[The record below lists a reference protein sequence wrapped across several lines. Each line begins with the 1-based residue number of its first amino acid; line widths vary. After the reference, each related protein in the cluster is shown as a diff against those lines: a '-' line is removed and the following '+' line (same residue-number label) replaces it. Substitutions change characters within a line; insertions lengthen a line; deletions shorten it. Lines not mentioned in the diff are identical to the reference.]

1 MATKRV
7 DQPVEIWINRGDN
20 LLNKLQGQRGL
31 SKKIRTQLNRLKSA
45 AKAGDED
52 KIKDALN
59 TLNSTKYDLADEW
72 GNWLR
77 RNRQHIVDKERSR
90 FYVSDEAYERVLG
103 FTEQSSYEGS
113 PTKSV
118 EQLFVALDSMG
129 LTSISS
135 IYDMQELLKPYSDT
149 YNGSV
154 SSSSKVPSLAIVIDR
169 LISTLADNDVND
181 FTDLRNLE
189 KAKKQ
194 AKNLKQQAE
203 DQLSSIQPEV
213 DKLKYL
219 LTAKSEKIAEL
230 EGQLKAKDDE
240 VTKLKQRLKH
250 SETPRTKALSRR
262 KKKLI

>member
-1 MATKRV
+1 MTAKRE

-45 AKAGDED
+45 ARAGDED

-90 FYVSDEAYERVLG
+90 FYVSDEAYERVLR

-113 PTKSV
+113 PTKSI
-118 EQLFVALDSMG
+118 EQLFLALDSMG
-129 LTSISS
+129 LTNISS

-149 YNGSV
+149 YNGSA
-154 SSSSKVPSLAIVIDR
+154 SSSSEAAHLASVIKS
-169 LISTLADNDVND
+169 LISKLADNNVND
-181 FTDLRNLE
+181 FTDLRNIE
-189 KAKKQ
+189 KAKTQ
-194 AKNLKQQAE
+194 AKNLKRQAE
-203 DQLSSIQPEV
+203 EQLNSAKPKV
-213 DKLKYL
+213 DSLKQA

-230 EGQLKAKDDE
+230 ENQLKAKDAE
-240 VTKLKQRLKH
+240 VAKLMRHLKR
-250 SETPRTKALSRR
+250 SDTPRKRAIQRKAR
-262 KKKLI
+262 